1 LPAFE
6 TAPAMETSKSIIRRK
21 KLRALVLLR
30 VNIVENRDRDIKKL
44 SINLKSETG
53 QNNENV
59 DDVKKQITKD
69 IVKRYTDNE
78 RWQLMKDVFNEK
90 LR

>member
-1 LPAFE
+1 
-6 TAPAMETSKSIIRRK
+6 METSKSIIRRK
-21 KLRALVLLR
+21 RLRALVLLR